1 MIKNPKSLSNSNE
14 NLLIC
19 KRKLLAESHENVFFK
34 RMSRYFKVIY
44 TVSIFFL
51 FAVNAYSQTV
61 LISPTGDGGFETGAT
76 LAANNWSA
84 SVGTAAQNQ
93 WIVGTGATAG
103 FTGTR
108 AGYITNN
115 TAGTPPP
122 HAYTLTTARATHL
135 YRTVAIPAGQNNIV
149 LSFSWMGVGEAA
161 NDKMRIFVAPS
172 SAAVPVYG
180 TGVVANTT
188 ALPGGIRQVGNTNYS
203 AQATWTTAT
212 VSIPEGYAGSSIRL
226 IFEWTNNASLGT
238 APPIAIDNISLVHS
252 AFTPP
257 ANDNCAGAIALTVNP
272 GTTCTTTTNG
282 TSIGATAGT
291 AACVGNA
298 DDDVWYKFVATQ
310 ASHVITITPTTMVD
324 VVAQGFSGTC
334 AGLVS
339 IGCLNATNGAAA
351 ETGTL
356 TGLTNGGTYY
366 IRIHSAGLG
375 EFQGGFTVCLT
386 TPAVTYCTPSTT
398 TTPSTLFIN
407 NFRFLGTLNDVSN
420 LATSYGATG
429 YQNFT
434 ANAKSIQAQG
444 EGMNVYVES
453 NSLSKIKAWV
463 DWNKDGDFDDSG
475 ETVYNS
481 GIGITSTT
489 FGFIVPAT
497 ISPGDYRI
505 RVRNYKENVILTGDN
520 YDYDFN
526 SCEAFNGIVLVSNR
540 YGEAEDYAFT
550 VVASCSALITSVID
564 GETCGNGP
572 VTLSVTGSSGVTEYR
587 WYAAATGGAPLATTT
602 TGSWTTP
609 TISTTTIYY
618 VTAYNGCESLV
629 RTPITAVRSP
639 VPDVV
644 FTPAVPVVC
653 GEDNIISLSVAGDID
668 EINLINEH
676 FESGLGVFTNQI
688 YTSNPAVDA
697 ATSWQTRTSTYIPA
711 GQVWFPAVSSGFG
724 SNKFVMAT
732 SDVGNYTVNNG
743 LVSPVVNSTGY
754 LDLTLTF
761 KMYYSHYL
769 ADGTDVANDY
779 VTVDVSIDGGTNWIE
794 NTKYTSD
801 VGIGTRFQQVS
812 LNLTTYINR
821 SNLRIRI
828 RYHGVFRDGIAVDNI
843 RLYGNKPLN
852 TAFKFTSGTPVAVF
866 TDALATISYNP
877 ATMSATT
884 VYIKPTL
891 AQLENATFTITANA
905 TLSSGCIATKNVVV
919 TNNTKIWSGAA
930 TNWNTA
936 ASWKP
941 AGVPTATNC
950 VVVVNNSTIS
960 GTSFEAYGRNLN
972 VKSTGNLTVNPS
984 NTLTITEAVKVDTG
998 GNLILEHTSSLVQIN
1013 NNANTGNI
1021 KARVNTKPMRRFDY
1035 TYWST
1040 PVAPQMLSALSPTT
1054 LADKYY
1060 SWNPTTQSWLLH
1072 TSGNVSMTNAKG
1084 YIVRAPQAFST
1095 TAATV
1100 YPAEFSGVPNNGPIS
1115 INVLG
1120 NSSPVVA
1127 NYQWN
1132 LIGNPYPSAISANL
1146 FLANVNNTSA
1156 IDGTVYLWTHNTT
1169 PSIYVIGTG
1178 VYNYSTYDYAT
1189 YNLTG
1194 GVGVAAVD
1202 DPNDPTPSNNLN
1214 STVPTG
1220 YIASGQAFFVR
1231 GLSNLPVQ
1239 FTNSMRVKGFNN
1251 EFFRSA
1257 EVPEKSRFWLNLT
1270 DHQGTF
1276 NQMLV
1281 GYVEGA
1287 TNEWDRGYDGEIF
1300 NHNSLSFYTVE
1311 ADKKMTIQ
1319 ARAYPFDETDAVKI
1333 GYQTDVAKVLYI
1345 SIDHVDESFENKSIY
1360 IKDNLLGTIHD
1371 LTESAYSFASES
1383 GSFDNRLEIV
1393 YRQSPLGVD
1402 DPALASGNI
1411 FVYKK
1416 SESIIVKA
1424 SEFISKVK
1432 VVDLQGRLLYNNDN
1446 VDDTQSVINGLPP
1459 VDQVL
1464 IVQVTTQKGIQIF
1477 RKIVY

>member
-1 MIKNPKSLSNSNE
+1 MIKNSKSLSNSNE

-19 KRKLLAESHENVFFK
+19 KKKLLLKSIINALLSGVLEVKLIILVFL
-34 RMSRYFKVIY
+34 
-44 TVSIFFL
+44 L
-51 FAVNAYSQTV
+51 FTFDGYSQTV
-61 LISPTGDGGFETGAT
+61 LISPTGDGGFETGTT
-76 LAANNWSA
+76 LATNNWSA
-84 SVGTAAQNQ
+84 SVGTATQNQ

-108 AGYITNN
+108 AAYITNN

-122 HAYTLTTARATHL
+122 HSYTLTTARVTHL

-149 LSFSWMGVGEAA
+149 LSFSWIGVGETA

-180 TGVVANTT
+180 TAVAANTT
-188 ALPGGIRQVGNTNYS
+188 ALPGGTRQVGSTNYS

-212 VSIPEGYAGSSIRL
+212 FSIPEGYAGSSIRL
-226 IFEWTNNASLGT
+226 IFEWTNNASAGT
-238 APPIAIDNISLVHS
+238 SPPIAVDNISLVHS
-252 AFTPP
+252 AFAAPS
-257 ANDNCAGAIALTVNP
+257 NDTCLGATALTVNP
-272 GTTCTTTTNG
+272 GTTCTSSTNG
-282 TSIGATAGT
+282 TSVGATAGAT
-291 AACVGNA
+291 ACAGNA
-298 DDDVWYKFVATQ
+298 DDDVWYSFVATQ
-310 ASHVITITPTTMVD
+310 ASHVITVTPTTMVD
-324 VVAQGFSGTC
+324 VVFQGYSGTC
-334 AGLVS
+334 ASLVS
-339 IGCLNATNGAAA
+339 MGCVNATTGSAA
-351 ETGTL
+351 ETGTF
-356 TGLTNGGTYY
+356 TGLTNGATYY
-366 IRIHSAGLG
+366 VRIHSAGSG
-375 EFQGGFTVCLT
+375 ENQGAFTVCLT
-386 TPAVTYCTPSTT
+386 TPAITYCTPSTT

-420 LATSYGATG
+420 LSTSYGATG

-434 ANAKSIQAQG
+434 ANTKSIQAKG
-444 EGMNVYVES
+444 EGMNVYVET
-453 NSLSKIKAWV
+453 NGLSKVKAWV
-463 DWNKDGDFDDSG
+463 DWNKDGDFDDAG

-520 YDYDFN
+520 YDHDFN
-526 SCEAFNGIVLVSNR
+526 SCEAFGGVILVSNR

-550 VVASCSALITSVID
+550 VVASCSALITGVTD

-572 VTLSVTGSSGVTEYR
+572 VTLSVTSSGGVTEYR
-587 WYAAATGGAPLATTT
+587 WYTASTGGAPVATTT

-639 VPDVV
+639 VPDMV
-644 FTPAVPVVC
+644 FTPATPVVC
-653 GEDNIISLSVAGDID
+653 GEDNIISLSIAGDID

-676 FESGLGVFTNQI
+676 FESGLGVFANQI

-711 GQVWFPAVSSGFG
+711 GQVWFPAVSSAFG

-743 LVSPVVNSTGY
+743 LVSPIVNSTGY

-769 ADGTDVANDY
+769 ADGTDTANDY
-779 VTVDVSIDGGTNWIE
+779 VAVDVSTDGGTNWTE
-794 NTKYTSD
+794 NIKYTSD
-801 VGIGTRFQQVS
+801 VGIGTRFQNMS
-812 LNLTTYINR
+812 INLTAYINR
-821 SNLRIRI
+821 ANLRIRI
-828 RYHGVFRDGIAVDNI
+828 RYYGVFRDGVAIDNV
-843 RLYGNKPLN
+843 RLYGNKPLS
-852 TAFKFTSGTPVAVF
+852 TSFKFTSGTPLAVF

-877 ATMSATT
+877 VTMSATT

-891 AQLENATFTITANA
+891 AQLENASFTITANA

-919 TNNTKIWSGAA
+919 TNNTRIWSGAS

-941 AGVPTATNC
+941 SGVPTASNC
-950 VVVVNNSTIS
+950 IIVVDNSIIS

-972 VKSTGNLTVNPS
+972 VKSTGNLTVNPT

-998 GNLILEHTSSLVQIN
+998 GNLILESTGSLVQVN
-1013 NNANTGNI
+1013 NTTNTGNI
-1021 KARVNTKPMRRFDY
+1021 KARVNAKPMRRYDY

-1040 PVAPQMLSALSPTT
+1040 PVASQMLSTLSPLT

-1072 TSGNVSMTNAKG
+1072 ASGNVSMANAKG
-1084 YIVRAPQAFST
+1084 YIVRAPQTFSI
-1095 TAATV
+1095 TAPSV
-1100 YPAEFSGVPNNGPIS
+1100 YSAEFSGVPNNGTVA

-1132 LIGNPYPSAISANL
+1132 LIGNPYPSAISANS
-1146 FLANVNNTSA
+1146 FLSNVSNTSA
-1156 IDGTVYLWTHNTT
+1156 IDGTIYLWTHNTS
-1169 PSIYVIGTG
+1169 PSRFIVGTG
-1178 VYNYSTYDYAT
+1178 AINYSTYDYAT

-1194 GVGVAAVD
+1194 GVGVAAID

-1220 YIASGQAFFVR
+1220 HIASGQAFFVR
-1231 GLSNLPVQ
+1231 GLANLPVQ
-1239 FTNSMRVKGFNN
+1239 FLNSMRVKGFNN
-1251 EFFRSA
+1251 EFFRTS
-1257 EVPEKSRFWLNLT
+1257 ENTEKSRLWLNLS
-1270 DHQGTF
+1270 DHQGAF

-1281 GYVEGA
+1281 GYVQGA
-1287 TNEWDRGYDGEIF
+1287 TNGWDRGYDGELF
-1300 NHNSLSFYTVE
+1300 SHNALSFYTVE
-1311 ADKKMTIQ
+1311 SDKKMTIQ
-1319 ARAYPFDETDAVKI
+1319 ARDFPFDDADVVKI
-1333 GYQTDVAKVLYI
+1333 GYQSDVAGPLFI
-1345 SIDHVDESFENKSIY
+1345 SIDHVDEFFKNKSIY
-1360 IKDNLLGTIHD
+1360 IKDNLLGTVHD
-1371 LTESAYSFASES
+1371 LNESAYSFTTQM
-1383 GSFDNRLEIV
+1383 GTFNDRLEIV
-1393 YRQSPLGVD
+1393 YRLETLGVD
-1402 DPALASGNI
+1402 NPLLKSGTVL
-1411 FVYKK
+1411 VYKK
-1416 SESIIVKA
+1416 SESIVVEATDEVIHKL
-1424 SEFISKVK
+1424 K
-1432 VVDLQGRLLYNNDN
+1432 VVDLQGRLLYSNDKVEN
-1446 VDDTQSVINGLPP
+1446 DKAIINGLPS

-1464 IVQVTTQKGIQIF
+1464 IVQVTTQNGSQIF
-1477 RKIVY
+1477 RKILY

>member
-1 MIKNPKSLSNSNE
+1 MIENPKSLSNSNG

-19 KRKLLAESHENVFFK
+19 KRKLLFECVANAL
-34 RMSRYFKVIY
+34 
-44 TVSIFFL
+44 VSGVYGAKFIILAFLL
-51 FAVNAYSQTV
+51 FAMNAYSQTV

-84 SVGTAAQNQ
+84 TVGTAAQNQ

-103 FTGTR
+103 FSGTR
-108 AGYITNN
+108 AAYITNN

-122 HAYTLTTARATHL
+122 HTYTLTTARVTHL

-149 LSFSWMGVGEAA
+149 LSFSWIGVGEAA
-161 NDKMRIFVAPS
+161 NDRMRIFVAPS

-180 TGVVANTT
+180 TAVAANAT
-188 ALPGGIRQVGNTNYS
+188 ALPGGTRQVGSTNYS

-226 IFEWTNNASLGT
+226 IFEWTNNNNAGT
-238 APPIAIDNISLVHS
+238 SPPIAVDNISLVHS

-257 ANDNCAGAIALTVNP
+257 SNDNCLGATTLTVNP
-272 GTTCTTTTNG
+272 ATTCTATTNG
-282 TSIGATAGT
+282 TSVGATAGAT
-291 AACVGNA
+291 ACAGSA
-298 DDDVWYKFVATQ
+298 DDDVWYSFVATQ
-310 ASHVITITPTTMVD
+310 ASHIITVTPTTMVD
-324 VVAQGFSGTC
+324 VVFQGYSGTC
-334 AGLVS
+334 ASLVS
-339 IGCLNATNGAAA
+339 MGCVNATTGNAA
-351 ETGTL
+351 ETGTF
-356 TGLTNGGTYY
+356 TGLTNGATYY
-366 IRIHSAGLG
+366 VRIHSAGSG
-375 EFQGGFTVCLT
+375 ENQGTFTVCLT

-420 LATSYGATG
+420 LNTSYGATG

-434 ANAKSIQAQG
+434 ANTKSIQAQG
-444 EGMNVYVES
+444 EGMNVYVET
-453 NSLSKIKAWV
+453 NGLSKVKAWV
-463 DWNKDGDFDDSG
+463 DWNKDGDFDDAG

-505 RVRNYKENVILTGDN
+505 RIRNYKENVILSGDN
-520 YDYDFN
+520 YDLNFTP
-526 SCEAFNGIVLVSNR
+526 CEAFNGIALVSNR
-540 YGEAEDYAFT
+540 YGEAEDYTFA
-550 VVASCSALITSVID
+550 VVASCSAHITSVTD
-564 GETCGNGP
+564 GETCGNGT
-572 VTLSVTGSSGVTEYR
+572 VALSVTGSSGVTEYR
-587 WYAAATGGAPLATTT
+587 WYAASTGGAPLATTT
-602 TGSWTTP
+602 VGSWTTP
-609 TISTTTIYY
+609 TISTTTVYY

-629 RTPITAVRSP
+629 RTAITAVRSP

-644 FTPAVPVVC
+644 FTPTSPVVC

-676 FESGLGVFTNQI
+676 FESGLGVFANQI

-761 KMYYSHYL
+761 KMYYSHYQI
-769 ADGTDVANDY
+769 DGTDVANDY
-779 VTVDVSIDGGTNWIE
+779 ATVDVSIDGGTNWIE
-794 NTKYTSD
+794 IIKYTSD
-801 VGIGTRFQQVS
+801 VGIGTRFQDMS
-812 LNLTTYINR
+812 INLSTYINR
-821 SNLRIRI
+821 PNLRIRI
-828 RYHGVFRDGIAVDNI
+828 RYHGVFRDGIAVDNV

-852 TAFKFTSGTPVAVF
+852 TAFKFTSGTPLAVF
-866 TDALATISYNP
+866 TDALATIPYNS
-877 ATMSATT
+877 ATMTATT

-891 AQLENATFTITANA
+891 TQLENASFTITANA

-919 TNNTKIWSGAA
+919 TNNSKIWSGAA

-941 AGVPTATNC
+941 VGVPTATNC
-950 VVVVNNSTIS
+950 VIVVNNSTIS

-972 VKSTGNLTVNPS
+972 VKSTGNLTVNAT
-984 NTLTITEAVKVDTG
+984 NTLTVTEAVKVDTG
-998 GNLILEHTSSLVQIN
+998 GNFILESTSSLVQIN
-1013 NNANTGNI
+1013 NTTNTGNI

-1040 PVAPQMLSALSPTT
+1040 PVASQMLGTLSPLT

-1060 SWNPTTQSWLLH
+1060 SWNTTTQSWLLH
-1072 TSGNVSMTNAKG
+1072 ASGNISMTNAKG
-1084 YIVRAPQAFST
+1084 YIVRAPQTFST
-1095 TAATV
+1095 TAPSV
-1100 YPAEFSGVPNNGPIS
+1100 YPAEFSGVPNNGTVS

-1132 LIGNPYPSAISANL
+1132 LIGNPYPSAISANS
-1146 FLANVNNTSA
+1146 FLSNASNASA
-1156 IDGTVYLWTHNTT
+1156 IDGTIYLWTHNTT
-1169 PSIYVIGTG
+1169 PSRFVIGTG
-1178 VYNYSTYDYAT
+1178 VFNYSTYDYAT

-1194 GVGVAAVD
+1194 GVGVAAID
-1202 DPNDPTPSNNLN
+1202 DPNDPTPSNNFN

-1231 GLSNLPVQ
+1231 GLANLPVQ
-1239 FTNSMRVKGFNN
+1239 FLNTMRVKGFNN
-1251 EFFRSA
+1251 EFFRA
-1257 EVPEKSRFWLNLT
+1257 PEATEKSRLWLNLS
-1270 DHQGTF
+1270 DHEGAF

-1300 NHNSLSFYTVE
+1300 NHSNLSFYTVE
-1311 ADKKMTIQ
+1311 SDKKMTIQ
-1319 ARAYPFDETDAVKI
+1319 ARAYPFNDTDVVKI
-1333 GYQTDVAKVLYI
+1333 GYKSDTARPLYI

-1371 LTESAYSFASES
+1371 ITESAYSFTTQS
-1383 GSFDNRLEIV
+1383 GTFDDRLEIV
-1393 YRQSPLGVD
+1393 YRLETLGVD
-1402 DPALASGNI
+1402 NPSLNSGTVL
-1411 FVYKK
+1411 VYKK

-1424 SEFISKVK
+1424 TTEVIHKLK
-1432 VVDLQGRLLYNNDN
+1432 VVDLQGRLLYNDDN
-1446 VDDTQSVINGLPP
+1446 VDDTQAVINGLPP

-1464 IVQVTTQKGIQIF
+1464 IVQITTQNGAQIF
-1477 RKIVY
+1477 KKIIY